1 MYYVLHTPG
10 LRLGVRQMQTAG
22 GRTDDYDLRTV
33 RGRVGGSVARYRV
46 DTRAAR
52 RAWSRGGGGG
62 LARSQ
67 SPSVTT
73 GRAKRARGT
82 EHRTSSE
89 AVADARGERLG
100 LKIYVGTTDDRQECL
115 EQRHPRVAPA
125 PRKHAHKVLSLDSFS
140 TPPDPAL
147 PVACTLRA
155 TSPPGAPPVYSRA
168 AHIV

>member
-1 MYYVLHTPG
+1 MTTICVRSAVGWVG
-10 LRLGVRQMQTAG
+10 LWHDTGLIRARPAGRGVADG
-22 GRTDDYDLRTV
+22 GEARTFPVTLCHDGTCE
-33 RGRVGGSVARYRV
+33 
-46 DTRAAR
+46 TRAR
-52 RAWSRGGGGG
+52 DR
-62 LARSQ
+62 
-67 SPSVTT
+67 
-73 GRAKRARGT
+73 T
-82 EHRTSSE
+82 EHRTSCE

>member
-1 MYYVLHTPG
+1 
-10 LRLGVRQMQTAG
+10 MQTAG

-62 LARSQ
+62 GLARSQ

-89 AVADARGERLG
+89 AVEQTLAG
-100 LKIYVGTTDDRQECL
+100 GTFGSQNICGDNR
-115 EQRHPRVAPA
+115 
-125 PRKHAHKVLSLDSFS
+125 
-140 TPPDPAL
+140 
-147 PVACTLRA
+147 
-155 TSPPGAPPVYSRA
+155 
-168 AHIV
+168 